1 MVKMWILRRM
11 RTMQFDVNFLSEL
24 YTKEIRPILEYAVP
38 VWHSGL
44 TKEEAHQIENVQ
56 KCALKIILCNQYYDY
71 SYACSVFGIQS
82 LEERRFRLCTKFA
95 VKEYRREGS
104 MFTKYRPK
112 YSLKNYRTKLV
123 DEIFC
128 NSSRYYNSSLPFLS
142 RLLNS
147 ISNDP
152 S

>member
-1 MVKMWILRRM
+1 MASISFFLKNVKI
-11 RTMQFDVNFLSEL
+11 FN
-24 YTKEIRPILEYAVP
+24 
-38 VWHSGL
+38 SGYL
-44 TKEEAHQIENVQ
+44 ATIT
-56 KCALKIILCNQYYDY
+56 LKIILCNQYYDY

-95 VKEYRREGS
+95 VKEYRRGGS

-123 DEIFC
+123 EEIFC

-152 S
+152 SWTYIWRLLYISQLLMENNGEVMQLIVLFGT